1 MKAVSPVAKPQA
13 PVSWTDDLSQLRR
26 EATVSHAN
34 GKWAAAKKSFE
45 QLVQKDGDNFKNW
58 LGLGECWLNLDEP
71 VRAQEMLRKAVAL
84 RPSDARARLQLGR
97 ALDRDGRRLGA
108 LYQWRTA
115 RTLKPRI
122 ELSTDER
129 LRVAHSIDSLR
140 AALSDNGEHTIFLDI
155 SDVLRFL
162 RRNLNLTGIQRV
174 QVGIIVSV
182 LQSHMAE
189 GVQMGFCGRKI
200 GSAHAVPLD
209 LLSDLID
216 EINHPKI
223 SRSKLNE
230 LLHAITEKSPETSLK
245 PGDVF
250 LTLGVFWIFTSYA
263 KTIAELKAQG
273 VKVGV
278 FVHDVIPLTHPD
290 YFVFVHSIAYRVQ
303 FHRVMSIIDFACAT
317 SGYVASELKKAMSSK
332 LNRSVPVVSVPL
344 AQELPHAV
352 ADADAEFIAK
362 LPKEYVLS
370 VGTLEIR
377 KNHMLLLDV
386 WTALNR
392 KYNGKVP
399 TLVLVGKWG
408 WKIKPFR
415 RALENSGF
423 VGGKIVVMGG
433 ISEARLAHLYRN
445 CLFTVFPSFVE
456 GWGLPVSES
465 LAYGKPCITSKQSS
479 MPEVGGALARYID
492 PFDTKSA
499 QTTIERAIM
508 DRVDLAEWTKMVR
521 RNFKVRSWAMV
532 TDDLLAGV
540 TRVADNLRHKGK
552 AAPGK
557 IPSKT
562 PDVRSRAFS

>member
-1 MKAVSPVAKPQA
+1 MKAVSPLVKQQVPI
-13 PVSWTDDLSQLRR
+13 SWSDDLSQLRR

-34 GKWAAAKKSFE
+34 GKWASAKKSFE
-45 QLVQKDGDNFKNW
+45 QLVNKDGENFKNW
-58 LGLGECWLNLDEP
+58 LGLGECWLNLDDP
-71 VRAQEMLRKAVAL
+71 VRAQEILRKAVAL
-84 RPSDARARLQLGR
+84 RPGDARARLQLGR

-108 LYQWRTA
+108 LHQWRTA
-115 RTLKPRI
+115 KALKPRI
-122 ELSTDER
+122 ELTSDER
-129 LRVAHSIDSLR
+129 QRVAHSVDSFR
-140 AALSDNGEHTIFLDI
+140 KALGDNATHSIFLDI

-174 QVGIIVSV
+174 QVGVIVSV

-200 GSAHAVPLD
+200 GTAHTVPLD

-216 EINHPKI
+216 EVNHPKI
-223 SRSKLNE
+223 SRSRLNE
-230 LLHAITEKSPETSLK
+230 LLHAIAETSPEATFK
-245 PGDVF
+245 DGDVF

-263 KTIAELKAQG
+263 KTITELKAQG
-273 VKVGV
+273 VKIGV

-303 FHRVMSIIDFACAT
+303 FNRVMSIIDFACAT
-317 SGYVASELKKAMSSK
+317 SGYVASELKKAMTSK
-332 LNRSVPVVSVPL
+332 LKRSVPVISVPL

-352 ADADAEFIAK
+352 AAADAEFIAK
-362 LPKEYVLS
+362 LPREYVLS

-386 WTALNR
+386 WAALHK
-392 KYNGKVP
+392 KYNGKIP

-423 VGGKIVVMGG
+423 VDGKILVMGG

-445 CLFTVFPSFVE
+445 CMFTVFPSFVE

-465 LAYGKPCITSKQSS
+465 LAYGKPCITSKLSS

-492 PFDTKSA
+492 PFDTKAA

-508 DRVDLAEWTKMVR
+508 DRTDLADWTKMVR

-552 AAPGK
+552 ATGKVPGK
-557 IPSKT
+557 TS
-562 PDVRSRAFS
+562 DVRTRAFS